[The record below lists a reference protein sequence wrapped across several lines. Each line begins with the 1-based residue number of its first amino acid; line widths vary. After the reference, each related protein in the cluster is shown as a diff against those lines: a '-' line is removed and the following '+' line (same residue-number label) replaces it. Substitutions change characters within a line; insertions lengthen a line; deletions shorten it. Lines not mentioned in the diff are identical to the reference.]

1 MYKKL
6 HKTSAIVILAVGT
19 LCAGLWLVQPQP
31 ANAQVFAGS
40 GLQQF
45 AGTAWLVFEIQGLG
59 PLPAIATLH
68 ADGTLLVVDGSDD
81 GLGGATANSAAL
93 GVVKRTGP
101 RQITGR
107 TVFLAFDGGIPVAAV
122 VVDSVSDYNE
132 DFSAGTGV
140 AEQRVYD
147 LTLGENPLDP
157 NQGTPI
163 PGEIP
168 FEFGALMTP

>member
-1 MYKKL
+1 MRN
-6 HKTSAIVILAVGT
+6 TPIVILLSIGM
-19 LCAGLWLVQPQP
+19 LSGLWLLRPVP
-31 ANAQVFAGS
+31 ANAQDHEDGGS

-45 AGTAWLVFEIQGLG
+45 AGTAWVVFEIPGLG

-68 ADGTLLVVDGSDD
+68 ADGTLLVVDGSDE

-122 VVDSVSDYNE
+122 VVDSVSDYNA
-132 DFSAGTGV
+132 DLSAGTGV
-140 AEQRVYD
+140 AQQRVYD
-147 LTLGENPLDP
+147 LTIGENPLDP
-157 NQGTPI
+157 KQGTPI

-168 FEFGALMTP
+168 YQFGVLMTP